1 MKRVPLCLVLNSS
14 LLSQAFQDLAFRVV
28 SCLNACVILCSS
40 MLIRVPYSWL
50 YHYHDKSPS
59 TAEPKENLP
68 HVGLNSHLALTKTGW
83 LEWFLIALEL
93 RLAHFPISYD
103 FMFTLFT

>member
-1 MKRVPLCLVLNSS
+1 MKRVPLCLVLDSS
-14 LLSQAFQDLAFRVV
+14 LLSQAFQDLAFHVV